1 MTFRKALAARLLGSP
16 LGDGTVAVRSFSL
29 LLRGTRVPPL
39 KGGRYFYGP
48 FSRFSCSRY
57 SSTR

>member
-1 MTFRKALAARLLGSP
+1 MTFRKALAACLLGSP
-16 LGDGTVAVRSFSL
+16 LGAGTVAVRSFSL
-29 LLRGTRVPPL
+29 LRGTRAPPPF

-48 FSRFSCSRY
+48 FSCFSCSRY

>member
-16 LGDGTVAVRSFSL
+16 LGAGTVAVRSWS
-29 LLRGTRVPPL
+29 LLRGTRVPPF

-48 FSRFSCSRY
+48 FSCFSCSRY